1 MGAGRSEMEGVA
13 VMDASVLRGKRV
25 LITGH
30 TGFKGAWLA
39 LWCEK
44 LGASITGIALDP
56 VSERGVFGTSGIG
69 IRIRDLRCDIR
80 DRDRLMELFKE
91 ERPEV
96 VFHLAARSLVLESY
110 RMPVSTFDVN
120 VMGTIH
126 VLEAIRQTPSVRAA
140 VMVTT
145 DKCYENHGRREPY
158 AETDPLGGHDPYS
171 ASKGAAEIV
180 IASYRRSFFSGSGA
194 AGIASARSGN
204 VIGGGDWSEDR
215 IVPDFFRALEAD
227 RPLRIRNPDAVR
239 PWQHVL
245 EPLHGY
251 LLLAAHL
258 MGEPARFAGAWNFGP
273 SADQMHSVRDVAEAL
288 ITITGQGSW
297 ETTPASAHEADLLML
312 DSGKAAAQ
320 LGWRPRL
327 SFAQAMELTAEG
339 YLHDNTDIAASYRSQ
354 IEHFERLGHT

>member
-1 MGAGRSEMEGVA
+1 MEGVA

-56 VSERGVFGTSGIG
+56 LNARGVFGTSGIG
-69 IRIRDLRCDIR
+69 TRIHDLRCDIR
-80 DRDRLMELFKE
+80 DRDRLMALFKE
-91 ERPEV
+91 DRPEV

-120 VMGTIH
+120 VMGTIN
-126 VLEAIRQTPSVRAA
+126 VLEAIRHTTSVRAA

-158 AETDPLGGHDPYS
+158 TEPDPLGGHDPYS
-171 ASKGAAEIV
+171 ASKGAAEIA
-180 IASYRRSFFSGSGA
+180 IAAYRRSFFSGPGA

-204 VIGGGDWSEDR
+204 VIGGGDWSADR
-215 IVPDFFRALEAD
+215 IVPDFFRAQEAG
-227 RPLRIRNPDAVR
+227 RPLLVRNPGAVR

-251 LLLAAHL
+251 LLLAAQL
-258 MGEPARFAGAWNFGP
+258 MAEPARFAGAWNFGP
-273 SADQMHSVRDVAEAL
+273 SADQMHTVRDVAEAL
-288 ITITGQGSW
+288 ITITGRGSW
-297 ETTPASAHEADLLML
+297 ETTSATAHEAEMLIL

-327 SFAQAMELTAEG
+327 SFAQALELTAEG
-339 YLHDNTDIAASYRSQ
+339 YLHDDTGTTALYRSQ
-354 IEHFERLGHT
+354 IERFEDLGHP

>member
-1 MGAGRSEMEGVA
+1 MEGVA

-44 LGASITGIALDP
+44 LGAFTTGIALDP
-56 VSERGVFGTSGIG
+56 VSGRGIFGTSGIG
-69 IRIRDLRCDIR
+69 TRVHDLRCDIR
-80 DRDRLMELFKE
+80 DRDRLIELFKE

-96 VFHLAARSLVLESY
+96 VFHLAARSLVLASY
-110 RMPVSTFDVN
+110 RAPVPTFDVN
-120 VMGTIH
+120 VMGTVN
-126 VLEAIRQTPSVRAA
+126 VLEAIRHTPSVRAA

-158 AETDPLGGHDPYS
+158 GETDPLGGHDPYS

-180 IASYRRSFFSGSGA
+180 IAAYRRSFFSEPGA

-215 IVPDFFRALEAD
+215 IVPDFFRALEAG
-227 RPLRIRNPDAVR
+227 RPLPIRNPGAVR

-258 MGEPARFAGAWNFGP
+258 MAEPARFSGAWNFGP
-273 SADQMHSVRDVAEAL
+273 SADQVHSVRDVAEAL
-288 ITITGQGSW
+288 INITGRGSW
-297 ETTPASAHEADLLML
+297 ETIPASAHEADLLML
-312 DSGKAAAQ
+312 NSSKAAAQ

-327 SFAQAMELTAEG
+327 SFAQAMDLTVEG
-339 YLHDNTDIAASYRSQ
+339 YLHDNTDFTALYRSQ
-354 IEHFERLGHT
+354 IEQFERLGHP